1 MRGGYPSAPLHYLLG
16 KFKEAFMIDKGALCE
31 KIRSIYPDVGA
42 CGIDVR
48 AEYDQ
53 DQDYWVIYLQKG
65 NQEVKHYLP
74 KEDAEACMGGKQCV
88 SLGIEIAQFKDYERA
103 PER

>member
-1 MRGGYPSAPLHYLLG
+1 
-16 KFKEAFMIDKGALCE
+16 MIDKETLCE
-31 KIRSIYPDVGA
+31 KIRSIYPDVGV

-48 AEYDQ
+48 AEYDENEKS
-53 DQDYWVIYLQKG
+53 WVVYLQKG
-65 NQEVKHYLP
+65 NKEVKHYLP
-74 KEDAEACMGGKQCV
+74 AEDAEACMDGKQCV

>member
-1 MRGGYPSAPLHYLLG
+1 
-16 KFKEAFMIDKGALCE
+16 MIDKGALCE

-48 AEYDQ
+48 AEFDQ

-65 NQEVKHYLP
+65 NREVKHYLP
-74 KEDAEACMGGKQCV
+74 KEDAETCMDGKQCV
-88 SLGIEIAQFKDYERA
+88 SLGLEIAQFKDYERA